1 MNYDDDG
8 TADGMNNNN
17 IFADSRHNNT
27 ISNSSFRDMVRSSDD
42 ELEENELY
50 LQHLQQKFT
59 RFEENS

>member
-1 MNYDDDG
+1 M
-8 TADGMNNNN
+8 MNNNN